1 MSEEPQKEMSEEPQK
16 EMSEEPQKEM
26 SEEPQ
31 KEMSEEP
38 KSKGSTRERPK
49 KRRRVQ
55 SEDDIKERI
64 LQQKKERFDKLLYQ
78 AKKQLVKQAK
88 QCRTFLLQKH
98 IRKMKK
104 QGEDAVPLKLQ
115 SVKDL
120 PLEHVVQQGVR
131 QLGLLHANPDPNA
144 DFQQP
149 EPLSPELKSQVDM
162 ILTHI
167 RFQSVLEECH
177 KNVTDY
183 RRWALKLDE
192 RGEFRIQPAKGAK
205 AKNPI
210 PKQMQHQPMS
220 LFCSLNDDGDGDGET
235 TEMSP
240 YGPGAYMETVPTK
253 KNRQGQRARRA
264 KAMAIEAK
272 NKGKKYESLNWR
284 SSEEKSKEQKPEERD
299 HQDHSSRSAKREQ
312 PNSIV
317 AFGDRN
323 GGTNST
329 APAEKQHP
337 SWVAKQAQKSGI
349 VAFKG
354 TKITF

>member
-1 MSEEPQKEMSEEPQK
+1 
-16 EMSEEPQKEM
+16 
-26 SEEPQ
+26 
-31 KEMSEEP
+31 MSEEP
-38 KSKGSTRERPK
+38 KTKGSTRERPK
-49 KRRRVQ
+49 KRRRLH
-55 SEDDIKERI
+55 SEDDKKERI

-78 AKKQLVKQAK
+78 AKKQLAKQAK

-104 QGEDAVPLKLQ
+104 QGDDASPSKLQ

-120 PLEHVVQQGVR
+120 PLEHVVQQGIR

-144 DFQQP
+144 EFQQP
-149 EPLSPELKSQVDM
+149 ESLSPELKVQVDM

-177 KNVTDY
+177 RNVTDY
-183 RRWALKLDE
+183 RRWALKLDDRSE
-192 RGEFRIQPAKGAK
+192 YRIQPAKGAK

-210 PKQMQHQPMS
+210 QKQMQHQPMS
-220 LFCSLNDDGDGDGET
+220 LFCSLNDDGET
-235 TEMSP
+235 NETSP
-240 YGPGAYMETVPTK
+240 YGPGAYMEEVPIK

-264 KAMAIEAK
+264 KAMAIQAK
-272 NKGKKYESLNWR
+272 KEGKKYESINWR
-284 SSEEKSKEQKPEERD
+284 SSEEKSKERKLEGTNQ
-299 HQDHSSRSAKREQ
+299 QDHPSWSAKREQ
-312 PNSIV
+312 PNGIV
-317 AFGDRN
+317 AFGGKKITSGDRN
-323 GGTNST
+323 GGTNS
-329 APAEKQHP
+329 PAEKQHP